1 MAIKLLRK
9 YDNFA
14 DYAESIMNMLN
25 KNMLHM
31 VDQFVDSKLPALKG
45 GIMAWHP
52 HIDLKETP
60 KEYILHV
67 DIPGVKRQDISVKIE
82 NGVLVIRGERK
93 FEEKHADD
101 THHWMERF
109 HGKFARSF
117 RVPDDVV
124 EQKEIDA
131 KIDNGV
137 LTIALKKKPIVNKN
151 KKSEKRVNIK

>member
-1 MAIKLLRK
+1 MALKLLRK

-14 DYAESIMNMLN
+14 DYAENIMNLLN

-31 VDQFVDSKLPALKG
+31 VDQFVDSKLPALRG

-67 DIPGVKRQDISVKIE
+67 DIPGVKKQDISVKIE
-82 NGVLVIRGERK
+82 NGILFIRGERK
-93 FEEKHADD
+93 CEEKHADD

-109 HGKFARSF
+109 HGKFLRSF
-117 RVPDDVV
+117 RVPEDVV
-124 EQKEIDA
+124 EQKDVDA
-131 KIDNGV
+131 KIDSGV
-137 LTIALKKKPIVNKN
+137 LTIVLKKKLNVKN
-151 KKSEKRVNIK
+151 KKSGKRVNIK